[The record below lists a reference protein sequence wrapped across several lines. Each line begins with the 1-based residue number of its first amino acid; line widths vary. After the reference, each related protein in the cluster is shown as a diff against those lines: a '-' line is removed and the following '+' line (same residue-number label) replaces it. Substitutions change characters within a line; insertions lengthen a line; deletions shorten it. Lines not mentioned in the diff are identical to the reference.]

1 MAILIKK
8 TMGYIRIKKIRP
20 MFTALVTTK
29 DEYGKGDIEI
39 GIKPYQRIIA
49 VGDSVRNIKVG
60 DVVCINPIRYAK
72 MKHKEGSLKDGIIG
86 DNPVVEYNIPTVE
99 IDGMDYLLI
108 DNADIRYVIEDYEEI
123 TAVSNGTEKKIII

>member
-1 MAILIKK
+1 
-8 TMGYIRIKKIRP
+8 

-108 DNADIRYVIEDYEEI
+108 YNADIRYVIEDYEEI
-123 TAVSNGTEKKIII
+123 TPVSNGTEKKIII